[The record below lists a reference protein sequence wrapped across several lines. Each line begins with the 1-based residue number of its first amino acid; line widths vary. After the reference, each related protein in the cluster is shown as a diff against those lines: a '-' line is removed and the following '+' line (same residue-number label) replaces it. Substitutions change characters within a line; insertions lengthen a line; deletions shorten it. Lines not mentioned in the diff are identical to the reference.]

1 MISNGVERKIP
12 LMKFLNE
19 EQMASIH
26 TATLKVLR
34 TTGVR
39 FLEPKARKLLA
50 DAGCQILE
58 EDSVQFPETL
68 VEECLARC
76 PSSFLLKARQEE
88 KSIRLGGDVLHFSSF
103 PGMHTVDLDSWKSRV
118 ATHQEQ
124 NNGVIVLDALPNLH
138 FLTPYTPYFKIEG
151 VPPVMWILETTASQ
165 VRNTGKISRIGYQ
178 KESEIFA
185 IQMAQALNMDFL
197 CSVFASSPLTYYGET
212 IQALFRFVEAGYP
225 IHITSGGVMGGSLP
239 ATISGATVA
248 HNAELMAGI
257 VLIQLLR
264 PGHGVVVNTFVN
276 PMNMQ
281 TGNPSFGTIE
291 SSLHSVL
298 FNQMWRKYGLPIN
311 NCLSGCVNSKRADYQ
326 CGYEKA
332 MPALVSAI
340 SGANGVHLHGG
351 IHAELTYHPVQS
363 ILDDDLAGAIGRFVR
378 GVTADAESL
387 AVDIIS
393 QVGPIPGHFLGHE
406 HTRKFW
412 RQEQFMPRVADR
424 SPLSDLDSDEH
435 DALANAK
442 RRYMEIL
449 EQHQIQALDENKARE
464 IQRIL
469 NDAERYYR
477 ENGEL
482 G

>member
-1 MISNGVERKIP
+1 MIAQGFERKIP
-12 LMKFLNE
+12 LLQFLTE
-19 EQMASIH
+19 EQAESIH
-26 TATLKVLR
+26 AATLKVLGR
-34 TTGVR
+34 TGVR
-39 FLEPKARKLLA
+39 FLEPRALKILEQ
-50 DAGCQILE
+50 AGCQVVA
-58 EDSVQFPETL
+58 EDRVQFPEKL
-68 VEECLARC
+68 VEECLAKC
-76 PSSFLLKARQEE
+76 PSSFELHARQEG
-88 KSIRLGGDVLHFSSF
+88 KSIRLGGDLVYFSSF
-103 PGMHTVDLDSWKSRV
+103 PGMHTVDLDTWQGRV
-118 ATHQEQ
+118 ATRQEQ
-124 NNGVIVLDALPNLH
+124 DDGVKVLDALPNLH

-151 VPPVMWILETTASQ
+151 VAPVMWILETTASQ

-185 IQMAQALNMDFL
+185 IQMAQALGMDFL

-212 IQALFRFVEAGYP
+212 INALVRFVEAGLP

-239 ATISGATVA
+239 ATISGATVS

-257 VLIQLLR
+257 VLIQLLH
-264 PGHGVVVNTFVN
+264 PGHPVAVNTFVN

-281 TGNPSFGTIE
+281 TGNPSFGTME
-291 SSLHSVL
+291 SSLHAVL

-311 NCLSGCVNSKRADYQ
+311 NSVSGSVNSKKADYQ

-332 MPALVSAI
+332 MPALISAI
-340 SGANGVHLHGG
+340 SGANGVHLHGA

-363 ILDDDLAGAIGRFVR
+363 ILDDDVAGAIGRFVR
-378 GVTADAESL
+378 GVDTDAEHL
-387 AVDIIS
+387 ATEIIS
-393 QVGPIPGHFLGHE
+393 QVGPIPGHFLGQE

-412 RQEQFMPRVADR
+412 RQEQYLPRVADR
-424 SPLSDLDSDEH
+424 SPLSELDPDAH

-442 RRYMEIL
+442 RRFAEIL
-449 EQHQIQALDENKARE
+449 ERHQVHSLDEGKARE

-477 ENGEL
+477 DKGEL